1 MVIISSGI
9 PAKPITPRI
18 MRDGRIF
25 GMTAIRAIDIDL
37 NTIKKRTKIIV
48 KTVNIVCI
56 CDENKL

>member
-1 MVIISSGI
+1 
-9 PAKPITPRI
+9 

-56 CDENKL
+56 CDANKL